1 MTPPSRSSGHALLV
15 TLCLAAASLG
25 AGGCSFIFVDGPPTQ
40 HKKMPYFDCTSSNAL
55 PVVDVVIAAAEGL
68 AAASD
73 LASRDQYDS
82 SSATTMAATQLGVAA
97 LFAASGISG
106 FSKTGACR
114 EAKDELTARAQRQQ
128 GYGAVGFAPASP
140 PPGYGAPPVPYDPW
154 TAAPPP
160 GAAARFAPPPD
171 VSPPGAPAAPP
182 GAAPAAPPAAPAPPA
197 AEQEAPPHP

>member
-1 MTPPSRSSGHALLV
+1 MTPTPRRSWHAFQPTLA
-15 TLCLAAASLG
+15 TLCLAVASLG
-25 AGGCSFIFVDGPPTQ
+25 SGGCSFIFVDGPPTQ

-73 LASRDQYDS
+73 FASRDQYDS
-82 SSATTMAATQLGVAA
+82 SSATTTAVTQLGVAA

-114 EAKDELTARAQRQQ
+114 EAKDELMARAQRQQ

-154 TAAPPP
+154 MAAPPP
-160 GAAARFAPPPD
+160 GAAAPFAPPPA
-171 VSPPGAPAAPP
+171 VPPPGAPA
-182 GAAPAAPPAAPAPPA
+182 GAAPGAPPPAAAPPAAD
-197 AEQEAPPHP
+197 QEEPPHP